1 MEAIRKFILIGLV
14 LLVFQMSNAQKIE
27 YSKQAIKVVKAA
39 QLNVK
44 DIKHDYQPSLQNL
57 EMPMPGS
64 SRYVL
69 EQLKKKSAKKYPQTQ
84 QAEKTWQGAS
94 VLNPII
100 GESFPVA
107 NTIKLPNGD
116 TLIQYLTGGRPN
128 DNTLAISNNGKI
140 VTAYNS
146 SIFTYDI
153 NIDTVIMAPISLHA
167 FSSEFTLNDK
177 YDPKVMY
184 DPIADRFILVFLNG
198 RLSNESK
205 VIVCFSST
213 NDPSDPWSLYAL
225 SGNPLDDTTWTDYPA
240 IAITE
245 EELFLTVNLLRDN
258 EPWQTGFSR
267 TIIWQIDKQNGYDG
281 DSLLSTSL
289 WSDIK
294 YNDQYIRNLNPI
306 QGGSYPVG
314 PAINLLSN
322 KNFTLLSDSIFLLNI
337 SGSQYDTN
345 TVLDIK
351 LGHCNVPY
359 GVPPNG
365 RQSHVDSMATND
377 ARILGGFI
385 ENGEIQYVSCTI
397 DTTSGLAA
405 IYHGFI
411 DNLDSDPIFT
421 ATILA
426 DDSLDL
432 GYPNIAYTGTHD
444 CSRQAIIGMDH
455 TSPTRNPGI
464 STLLYSSNDTYSEL
478 VSLKEAEGYVDRITG
493 YERWGDYFGIQRKYN
508 EVGKVWTAGFYA
520 RGTTNFTWVAE
531 LTSPGDDTT
540 ASLSC
545 CFLNPV
551 QIENADSLDISH
563 ISCNG
568 ICDGAAH
575 FSVTGGM
582 LPYTYAWYLS
592 GEDDSLVTDTAFISN
607 LCAGIHNVKVSDY
620 IGCMDSS
627 NIVINEPEVFAVTAK
642 VTHVSTTGG
651 DDGQIDL
658 LSVGGSPPYTYTWY
672 PLGIAANGKSATS
685 LPAGTISVIVTDS
698 NGCTQTIIST
708 ITQPI
713 PESNVFPNPST
724 EQFKVYFEMPIADVV
739 FIALYDL
746 KGALVKELYRDH
758 TKQGANL
765 FSFST
770 NALTQGTYVL
780 KIIMSNNDYGHIH
793 TQKLIKN

>member
-69 EQLKKKSAKKYPQTQ
+69 EQIKKKSAKKYPQTQ

-128 DNTLAISNNGKI
+128 DNTLAISNNGKL

-146 SIFTYDI
+146 SVFTYDI

-184 DPIADRFILVFLNG
+184 DPIADRFILIFLNG

-225 SGNPLDDTTWTDYPA
+225 SGNPLNDTTWTDYPA

-322 KNFTLLSDSIFLLNI
+322 KNFTLLSDSVFLLNI
-337 SGSQYDTN
+337 SGTQYDTN

-411 DNLDSDPIFT
+411 NNLDSDPVFT

-464 STLLYSSNDTYSEL
+464 SALLYSSNNTYSEL
-478 VSLKEAEGYVDRITG
+478 VSLKEAEGYVDRIVG
-493 YERWGDYFGIQRKYN
+493 YERWGDYSGIQRKYN

-531 LTSPGDDTT
+531 LLTEEEVPLAAAISTSVNISKFG
-540 ASLSC
+540 
-545 CFLNPV
+545 LN
-551 QIENADSLDISH
+551 
-563 ISCNG
+563 
-568 ICDGAAH
+568 DGSATVD
-575 FSVTGGM
+575 FSGGM
-582 LPYTYAWYLS
+582 APFEIQWDDESTQSTAMAS
-592 GEDDSLVTDTAFISN
+592 GLGPGSYKVIIEDDANCTSF
-607 LCAGIHNVKVSDY
+607 
-620 IGCMDSS
+620 DS
-627 NIVINEPEVFAVTAK
+627 IVITEPLP
-642 VTHVSTTGG
+642 G
-651 DDGQIDL
+651 
-658 LSVGGSPPYTYTWY
+658 
-672 PLGIAANGKSATS
+672 AT
-685 LPAGTISVIVTDS
+685 L
-698 NGCTQTIIST
+698 
-708 ITQPI
+708 
-713 PESNVFPNPST
+713 FPNPSID
-724 EQFKVYFEMPIADVV
+724 FSYVYFEMEAAELISISIFDIQGKLIKHLYEDV
-739 FIALYDL
+739 A
-746 KGALVKELYRDH
+746 
-758 TKQGANL
+758 KQGSNV

-770 NALTQGTYVL
+770 TPLSSGSYIL
-780 KIIMSNNDYGHIH
+780 KVNTREKTIVS
-793 TQKLIKN
+793 QQFIKS